1 MKHILTFGLLFSIA
15 VSVNA
20 QIYKSKD
27 KGVVVSFFSTTP
39 IEDIDAK
46 NNACSSFLNS
56 TTDTIVF
63 KIPNNAFVF
72 PKSLMQ
78 EHFNENYMETPKYP
92 YATFKG
98 KINEDVDYTKEGTY
112 KVTCTGMLKMHGVEQ
127 LRTIEGTVTV
137 KGEELTI
144 LSNFN
149 VKLADHKIDVPKLVT
164 EKIAESILVKVNAQY
179 TPYKKK

>member
-1 MKHILTFGLLFSIA
+1 MSR
-15 VSVNA
+15 
-20 QIYKSKD
+20 
-27 KGVVVSFFSTTP
+27 P
-39 IEDIDAK
+39 
-46 NNACSSFLNS
+46 
-56 TTDTIVF
+56 
-63 KIPNNAFVF
+63 
-72 PKSLMQ
+72 
-78 EHFNENYMETPKYP
+78 
-92 YATFKG
+92 
-98 KINEDVDYTKEGTY
+98 TY